1 MNMYRIFSQIWNMSL
16 TASIVILIV
25 LAARLLLKKAPK
37 IFSYA
42 LWAVVLFRLLCPVSL
57 PANVSLFNAFET
69 PIARVENIGYT
80 PFMNVNDLSKTDIP
94 QADISKSNVNGD
106 GGTNLTADMN
116 ENQAQIN
123 ETMHASEITPMEIGT
138 YIWLGGIAVM
148 LVYSIVS
155 LTKLRRKLVGAV
167 RVRDNIYLSD
177 HIPSPF
183 VKGLFSPKIYLPS
196 TLPEWEQNYIIQHEQ
211 HHIRRFDHIVK
222 IVAFAALCIHWFNP
236 LVWMAF
242 ILAGNDMEMSCDEAV
257 MKKIENDIR
266 ADYSASLLTL
276 ATGKKMIAGTP
287 LAFGAGNTKE
297 RVHNVM
303 KYKKPAFWVGIAAAM
318 CLVIVSAVLIFNPK
332 EEKEHTYDIAV
343 DFLTEYYERIYTGK
357 EKDTSL
363 VKCLT
368 TEVNNDQEKRI
379 AERQKVMKATGG
391 YVKDLQLSFEQA
403 KYEEREGKVI
413 LTVNLEASFQYPNA
427 KEKSG
432 FGGNAVFE
440 ISKQGGNYVISG
452 CQIQDGSGDYI
463 LGGELSVTMGDV
475 PPITSYAIYKVRTS
489 EKSTG
494 QTSGRYTPEIT
505 LYSNSTFEFS
515 YNIGA

>member
-196 TLPEWEQNYIIQHEQ
+196 TLRMGTELH
-211 HHIRRFDHIVK
+211 
-222 IVAFAALCIHWFNP
+222 
-236 LVWMAF
+236 
-242 ILAGNDMEMSCDEAV
+242 
-257 MKKIENDIR
+257 
-266 ADYSASLLTL
+266 YSARTASY
-276 ATGKKMIAGTP
+276 
-287 LAFGAGNTKE
+287 TK
-297 RVHNVM
+297 
-303 KYKKPAFWVGIAAAM
+303 I
-318 CLVIVSAVLIFNPK
+318 
-332 EEKEHTYDIAV
+332 
-343 DFLTEYYERIYTGK
+343 
-357 EKDTSL
+357 
-363 VKCLT
+363 
-368 TEVNNDQEKRI
+368 
-379 AERQKVMKATGG
+379 
-391 YVKDLQLSFEQA
+391 
-403 KYEEREGKVI
+403 
-413 LTVNLEASFQYPNA
+413 
-427 KEKSG
+427 
-432 FGGNAVFE
+432 
-440 ISKQGGNYVISG
+440 
-452 CQIQDGSGDYI
+452 
-463 LGGELSVTMGDV
+463 
-475 PPITSYAIYKVRTS
+475 
-489 EKSTG
+489 
-494 QTSGRYTPEIT
+494 
-505 LYSNSTFEFS
+505 
-515 YNIGA
+515 